1 MWLISTNVSQV
12 SQQIDYKE
20 LWMAKLGFKESTKYT
35 ATVKVKKKINL
46 WVTDARIRTQVAG
59 QD

>member
-1 MWLISTNVSQV
+1 MSQV